1 MNLSRVSNPPK
12 TGFNLSTGLNLEKL
26 NTILSETNP
35 NWPHDMFLEPD
46 CYTFGFQQKWLL
58 LQPFQSRKYDVIFH
72 IMEQIKISRVPL

>member
-46 CYTFGFQQKWLL
+46 FYTFGFQQKWLL
-58 LQPFQSRKYDVIFH
+58 LQPF
-72 IMEQIKISRVPL
+72 